1 MTDGVPDLDDDQ
13 RRVVEAYRGMQQ
25 GLAVLASVPGAGK
38 STVVSK
44 AAAVDLLDR
53 AAAGDRCPHE
63 RVLITSFS
71 RADAADLVPDIVA
84 WINALF
90 ERGDAPAALDR
101 GDVDRLLTQVREAS
115 RIGTVDSVLRGVC
128 ADIVTEMGFDGMPTV
143 GNEALVEQ
151 LHQDAF
157 DAVRADE
164 AGARRI
170 DRVREAYEDAPAA
183 SSVSTVLR
191 EAFTIARRRAL
202 TPAAFTDQLKTA
214 ITANYR
220 GGSVSS
226 LEDVLEAVSAYRDES
241 TAAAIAIVVLT
252 VIEVVFVF
260 LFVFA
265 LVSGWAG
272 TEFGNMFVGAILGLI
287 LLDLA
292 FILALYRKEFLP
304 DVMIVKKRRRK
315 WEDLYIDSDDVDGV
329 ELAGGEK
336 VWDTLKRAVYP
347 YYKR

>member
-1 MTDGVPDLDDDQ
+1 MSSSG
-13 RRVVEAYRGMQQ
+13 
-25 GLAVLASVPGAGK
+25 
-38 STVVSK
+38 STY
-44 AAAVDLLDR
+44 
-53 AAAGDRCPHE
+53 GDIHRYE
-63 RVLITSFS
+63 
-71 RADAADLVPDIVA
+71 
-84 WINALF
+84 
-90 ERGDAPAALDR
+90 PAR
-101 GDVDRLLTQVREAS
+101 
-115 RIGTVDSVLRGVC
+115 
-128 ADIVTEMGFDGMPTV
+128 
-143 GNEALVEQ
+143 
-151 LHQDAF
+151 
-157 DAVRADE
+157 
-164 AGARRI
+164 
-170 DRVREAYEDAPAA
+170 
-183 SSVSTVLR
+183 
-191 EAFTIARRRAL
+191 
-202 TPAAFTDQLKTA
+202 
-214 ITANYR
+214 
-220 GGSVSS
+220 
-226 LEDVLEAVSAYRDES
+226 ES
-241 TAAAIAIVVLT
+241 TAAAIAIVLLT